1 MLAAMRR
8 EAGHDLL
15 VNDREALLEQ
25 RLDHAC
31 SGREG
36 SDTAVR
42 VRAQPGPHI
51 FQTAATLR
59 LREADQLIERC
70 ALDHGLEGCVRC
82 DGPWSPE
89 CTVPVALVDHSNPHG
104 RSTHI
109 HTPDYMFGCVTKLS
123 VHGFAYM
130 P

>member
-1 MLAAMRR
+1 MRR

-25 RLDHAC
+25 RLNHAC
-31 SGREG
+31 SGCEG

-89 CTVPVALVDHSNPHG
+89 CTVRVALVGHSNPHG
-104 RSTHI
+104 RFWAPGSQFEIMVTLL
-109 HTPDYMFGCVTKLS
+109 YMRGLLNSAPRLCV
-123 VHGFAYM
+123 
-130 P
+130 